1 MKILIINYSRVG
13 DSILSTALINN
24 LLEEYPESQI
34 SIVTSSISK
43 DLFKRMPRLENL
55 IVIDKKKFSLHWFY
69 IWKIVIN
76 QKWDLSKTKSPC

>member
-43 DLFKRMPRLENL
+43 DLFEKMPRLENL
-55 IVIDKKKFSLHWFY
+55 IVIGCPPHS
-69 IWKIVIN
+69 
-76 QKWDLSKTKSPC
+76 S

>member
-43 DLFKRMPRLENL
+43 DLFEN
-55 IVIDKKKFSLHWFY
+55 
-69 IWKIVIN
+69 IN
-76 QKWDLSKTKSPC
+76 NQTVFFDMKNVL

>member
-43 DLFKRMPRLENL
+43 DLFEKMPRLENL
-55 IVIDKKKFSLHWFY
+55 IITQLKLL
-69 IWKIVIN
+69 
-76 QKWDLSKTKSPC
+76 QLM